1 MKLVIDSNQ
10 LRTQALRDFLGKS
23 RSNFAVL
30 PDFVSMEAYKGNS
43 FETICKSMSVLSDFP
58 HQVIVL
64 KGSRTMMRLKGR
76 VSGLQRRLID
86 EGQTAEFVE
95 FIEKLLLTMRGQ
107 ADYRHAIETH
117 GQSAN
122 AHFDQMLGVTSA
134 LRDAF
139 PDLNKYTKEERSL
152 IRSQDPWPKPL
163 ADKIFDVVSQL
174 TMISLRDL
182 EVKIPSTVK
191 EASNTFLF
199 RTTFAIHQ
207 LLLLRMAE
215 GQLANFPENKLR
227 NDMVDM
233 AIVAYATFFDGLL
246 SDDKI
251 VNLMFNEVR
260 TRLWAMFDAEIPS
273 LAGRV

>member
-10 LRTQALRDFLGKS
+10 LQTQALRDFLAKS

-64 KGSRTMMRLKGR
+64 KGSRTVMRLKGR
-76 VSGLQRRLID
+76 VRGLQRRLID
-86 EGQTAEFVE
+86 ERQTAEFVK
-95 FIEKLLLTMRGQ
+95 FVEKLVHTIRGQ
-107 ADYRHAIETH
+107 ADYRHAIEAH

-122 AHFDQMLGVTSA
+122 AHFDQMVGVTSA

-139 PDLNKYTKEERSL
+139 PDLNKYTKEERSI
-152 IRSQDPWPKPL
+152 IRSREPWPKPL
-163 ADKIFDVVSQL
+163 ADKIFNVVSTL
-174 TMISLRDL
+174 TMMSLRDL
-182 EVKIPSTVK
+182 TVEVPSTVK
-191 EASNTFLF
+191 EASNTFVF

-207 LLLLRMAE
+207 LLLLRMAG

-233 AIVAYATFFDGLL
+233 VVVAYATYFDGLL
-246 SDDKI
+246 SNDKI
-251 VNLMFNEVR
+251 VNLVFNEVR